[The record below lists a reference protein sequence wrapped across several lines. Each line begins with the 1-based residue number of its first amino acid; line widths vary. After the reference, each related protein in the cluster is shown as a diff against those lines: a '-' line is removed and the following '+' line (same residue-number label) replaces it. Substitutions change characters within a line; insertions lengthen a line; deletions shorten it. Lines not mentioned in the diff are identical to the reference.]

1 MKKTIDLNPKGV
13 TKEELEEVRTLNQHY
28 ATIKGRVADAA
39 LIYKRSVD
47 MLDSMENK
55 LSDMQN
61 TLAKKYGEGK
71 QIDLSTG
78 KFK

>member
-1 MKKTIDLNPKGV
+1 
-13 TKEELEEVRTLNQHY
+13 
-28 ATIKGRVADAA
+28 
-39 LIYKRSVD
+39 

-55 LSDMQN
+55 LSDLQN